1 MEPVQYEAAL
11 AIAGAIS
18 NSPKEKL
25 HYVWRVLNRRDDMTW
40 VMFLKGHIEH
50 HNVMK
55 FPDLTFSVCF
65 SETISSLHQ

>member
-25 HYVWRVLNRRDDMTW
+25 HYVWRVLNRRDDIT
-40 VMFLKGHIEH
+40 
-50 HNVMK
+50 
-55 FPDLTFSVCF
+55 
-65 SETISSLHQ
+65 